1 MAMLFDAVN
10 NPHVAGVEAP
20 PLGLVYTYFIF
31 FMGFTRWVLVSIF
44 VAIILDYFNEAQ
56 VQRDRG

>member
-44 VAIILDYFNEAQ
+44 VAIILE
-56 VQRDRG
+56 